1 MKDFTQRFDEST
13 LALAAHAS
21 GQALLGEPTTEADF
35 THLCAAE
42 LHLRRLEPVNR
53 IERIL

>member
-13 LALAAHAS
+13 LAPAAHAS

-35 THLCAAE
+35 THLRPAE
-42 LHLRRLEPVNR
+42 LYLRRLERVNR
-53 IERIL
+53 V

>member
-35 THLCAAE
+35 IHLRAAE
-42 LHLRRLEPVNR
+42 LYLRRLERVNR
-53 IERIL
+53 VWRII